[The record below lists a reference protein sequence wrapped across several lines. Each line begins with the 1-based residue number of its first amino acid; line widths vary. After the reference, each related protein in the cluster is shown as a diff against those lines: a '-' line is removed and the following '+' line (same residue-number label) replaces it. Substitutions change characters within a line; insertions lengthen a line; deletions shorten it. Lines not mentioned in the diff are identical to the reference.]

1 MYFIY
6 IRKEEKTQ
14 KEHITGGV
22 EPRTEVWNSGGS
34 DGWRPRFAFA
44 NGQINTNREQDRVS
58 RGVGKRRIGN
68 SRKDNPFA
76 LIYIVFLCYV
86 ADPVRSRLFVQPEPR
101 ERGWIQKENAD
112 AMSAKAHMQ
121 NAREKKC
128 GTDGILTH

>member
-6 IRKEEKTQ
+6 IRKEERTQ

-22 EPRTEVWNSGGS
+22 EPRVEVWNSGGS
-34 DGWRPRFAFA
+34 DGWRPRLAFA

-76 LIYIVFLCYV
+76 LIYSFSLLRCGPGAFSSFLYNPNHES
-86 ADPVRSRLFVQPEPR
+86 AGGSRRRMPMR
-101 ERGWIQKENAD
+101 
-112 AMSAKAHMQ
+112 
-121 NAREKKC
+121 
-128 GTDGILTH
+128 